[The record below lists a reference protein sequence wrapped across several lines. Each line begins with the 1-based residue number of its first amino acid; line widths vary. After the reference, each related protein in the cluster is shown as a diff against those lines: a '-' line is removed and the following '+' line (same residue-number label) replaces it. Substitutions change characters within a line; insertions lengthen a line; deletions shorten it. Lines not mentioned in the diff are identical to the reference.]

1 MLCVPTPAA
10 PGGGQRAIAPP
21 LPPPLLRY
29 ATAAADRRDV
39 CRSTT
44 RGPVQNRVGEKMA
57 MNGREEHCETF
68 LVRPLMSKRTI
79 RIPDEG
85 LKSAAL
91 RPCIAVKQKFST

>member
-1 MLCVPTPAA
+1 MLCVPILLLRRVAGSGRLLP
-10 PGGGQRAIAPP
+10 RCPP
-21 LPPPLLRY
+21 LIRY

-85 LKSAAL
+85 GWL
-91 RPCIAVKQKFST
+91 RPCIAVKQKFNT

>member
-1 MLCVPTPAA
+1 MFCVPTPAA
-10 PGGGQRAIAPP
+10 PGGGERAIAPP
-21 LPPPLLRY
+21 LPPPSLLRY

-68 LVRPLMSKRTI
+68 LVRPLVSKRTI

-85 LKSAAL
+85 GWL
-91 RPCIAVKQKFST
+91 RPCIAVKQKFNT